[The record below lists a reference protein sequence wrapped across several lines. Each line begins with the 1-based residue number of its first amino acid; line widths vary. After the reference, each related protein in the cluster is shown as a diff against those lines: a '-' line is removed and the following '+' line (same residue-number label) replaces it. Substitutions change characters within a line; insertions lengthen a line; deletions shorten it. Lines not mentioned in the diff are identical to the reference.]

1 MDPTKSAPNLPHAA
15 AWLLIAILATLACS
29 GERSVDE
36 QRLDLAMDD
45 SGEIVVAAVWPWK
58 AHADILYR
66 EGLELALEEVNRQ
79 GGPRGRPLRLR
90 YEDDDGSVNQ
100 GRLVAQRL
108 AGDPEV
114 MAVIGHLQ
122 SFVTVPAA
130 AIYDL
135 AGLVLLAP
143 TATSADLTSRS
154 YQRVFRT
161 TFTDVAV
168 GRQMADYGIS
178 QGYQRMAIYYIR
190 NDYGRDLANAFEE
203 RLAGLGHSVAAR
215 DSYDWDDEI
224 RPESFKPI
232 FDRWR
237 QLELDAIFLAGEVPS
252 AGRLIA
258 EFRRGGIDIPLFGG
272 DALFSSA
279 LLSAA
284 GTGANG
290 TVVPAI
296 FHPEDPR
303 PEVQSFV
310 RRFEEAYDALPD
322 AGSALGYDALRLLAH
337 AMDQA
342 PSLSSEDLAKTLHTI
357 DSWQGVTGGITFDA
371 KGDLKSV
378 RLLKV
383 IVRDGAFH
391 YLPEEPAGG

>member
-1 MDPTKSAPNLPHAA
+1 MDSAKSALSLPLTSV
-15 AWLLIAILATLACS
+15 WLLIAALAAFACGS
-29 GERSVDE
+29 ERSVDE
-36 QRLDLAMDD
+36 QRFDLAAN
-45 SGEIVVAAVWPWK
+45 STGEIVVAAVWPWE

-66 EGLELALEEVNRQ
+66 EGLELALQEVNQ
-79 GGPRGRPLRLR
+79 EGGPRGRPLRLR
-90 YEDDDGSVNQ
+90 FEDDSGSVNQ

-108 AGDPEV
+108 AGDPEI

-143 TATSADLTSRS
+143 TATSADLTARS
-154 YQRVFRT
+154 YERVFRT
-161 TFTDVAV
+161 TFTDIAV
-168 GRQMADYGIS
+168 GRQMADYGLS
-178 QGYQRMAIYYIR
+178 RGHERMAIYYIR

-224 RPESFKPI
+224 RPESFQPI

-252 AGRLIA
+252 AGKLIA
-258 EFRRGGIDIPLFGG
+258 EFRRGGIDIPVFGS

-279 LLSAA
+279 LLTAA
-284 GTGANG
+284 GEAADG
-290 TVVPAI
+290 TVVPGI

-303 PEVQSFV
+303 PEVQAFV
-310 RRFEEAYDALPD
+310 RRFQDAYGTPPD

-337 AMDQA
+337 AMDEA
-342 PSLSSEDLAKTLHTI
+342 PSLTSEDLARTLHAL
-357 DSWQGVTGGITFDA
+357 DSWQGVTGPVTFDE
-371 KGDLKSV
+371 KGDLKSA

-391 YLPEEPAGG
+391 YLPEETASG